1 MLDMAI
7 GELLGFGYDTEAVGT
22 TILDGLIA
30 GPDLKAVLPEDWDE
44 EEVRLRLKSPPAQP

>member
-1 MLDMAI
+1 MAI

-44 EEVRLRLKSPPAQP
+44 EEVRLRLKSPPAHP